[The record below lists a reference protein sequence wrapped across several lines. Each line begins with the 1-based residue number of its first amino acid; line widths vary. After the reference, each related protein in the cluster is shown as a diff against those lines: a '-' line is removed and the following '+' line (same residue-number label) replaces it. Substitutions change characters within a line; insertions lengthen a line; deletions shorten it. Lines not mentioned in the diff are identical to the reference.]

1 MRRSERVSFSCIPH
15 GEEAEMIFVLVVG
28 SAMAALTWLLGWW
41 GVLLAA
47 SIVGYVFFREGG
59 GGWRVALAAAVAWG
73 ALLAIDAAA
82 GPFGT
87 VARTLAGVLR
97 APGPVLVLLTLAF
110 PALLAWSA
118 ATFVAGARQLVAAR
132 RR

>member
-1 MRRSERVSFSCIPH
+1 
-15 GEEAEMIFVLVVG
+15 MIFVLVVG
-28 SAMAALTWLLGWW
+28 AAMAALSWLLGWW

-73 ALLAIDAAA
+73 SLLAIDAAA

-97 APGPVLVLLTLAF
+97 LPGLVLVLLTLAF

-118 ATFVAGARQLVAAR
+118 ATVVAGACQLVAAR

>member
-1 MRRSERVSFSCIPH
+1 
-15 GEEAEMIFVLVVG
+15 MIFVLAV
-28 SAMAALTWLLGWW
+28 AATMAALTWLLGWW

-47 SIVGYVFFREGG
+47 ALVGVVHYRVGG
-59 GGWRVALAAAVAWG
+59 GGWRVALAGAAAWA
-73 ALLAIDAAA
+73 ALLVADAAA

-87 VARTLAGVLR
+87 VARTLGGVLR
-97 APGPVLVLLTLAF
+97 VPGPALVLLTLAF

-118 ATFVAGARQLVAAR
+118 ATLAAGARQLVAAR